1 MATKI
6 KKSAMTDNCGI
17 VWSDNETDP
26 AYNYNIMSYIY
37 DSGGDSGETIT
48 TKAPEYPNLLVTR
61 GEKVFISGYWNAT
74 DATNKSLSWLELNK
88 YNGLTILSDNFVPLI
103 QCTYRFTFNGFISN
117 SDSSVYAPYTCLWNV
132 SIKYDN
138 EEISSITQQ
147 QINGSFSHSFT
158 GYESQMPSQVTF
170 TANGYYQPII
180 IDLVST
186 DFTENDSYMD
196 CTINVRNALALKDTN
211 QQFTISL
218 KDSSGTPTTGSVYI
232 MDSSGRTLA
241 SSASNSSHTITVNN
255 INVAKSTH
263 PALAKVIWSNGDEE
277 VFDLNINTP
286 YDISLTFYQPEEY
299 DYFSFNGSIT
309 FEGNSINDSYAHL
322 SITPVIMF
330 QDDGGRD
337 TSISDYMIEINL
349 PEFSLNG
356 IDYNPDWDLDSSYLD
371 IELVYNSNTYQKTVS
386 FGMANDESS
395 GKYAAY
401 DFGEIDFTSDDW
413 V

>member
-6 KKSAMTDNCGI
+6 KKSAMTNNYNI
-17 VWSDNETDP
+17 VWSDDENAD
-26 AYNYNIMSYIY
+26 AYKIMSYIY
-37 DSGGDSGETIT
+37 DSGGTIT
-48 TKAPEYPNLLVTR
+48 DIAPGKSNLFVTC
-61 GEKVFISGYWNAT
+61 GEKIFISGYWKEEDT
-74 DATNKSLSWLELNK
+74 VPSWLELNK
-88 YNGLTILSDNFVPLI
+88 YNGLTILSDNFEPLI
-103 QCTYRFTFNGFISN
+103 QCTYRFTFNGFLTS
-117 SDSSVYAPYTCLWNV
+117 SSSSVYAPHTCLWEA
-132 SIKYDN
+132 SFKYGD
-138 EEISSITQQ
+138 EEISSITPQ
-147 QINGSFSHSFT
+147 QINGSFSHSFA
-158 GYESQMPSQVTF
+158 GYKSQMPSKVTF

-241 SSASNSSHTITVNN
+241 SSASNSSHTIRVNN
-255 INVAKSTH
+255 ITVDKYGH
-263 PALAKVIWSNGDEE
+263 PAKAKVIWDNGDEE
-277 VFDLNINTP
+277 VFDLNITTP
-286 YDISLTFYQPEEY
+286 NDISLTFYQPEEY

-309 FEGNSINDSYAHL
+309 FEGNSINDNYAHL

-330 QDDGGRD
+330 KTGAQDD
-337 TSISDYMIEINL
+337 SISDYMIEINL
-349 PEFSLNG
+349 PEFNLSG

-371 IELVYNSNTYQKTVS
+371 IELVYNNNTYQKRLN
-386 FGMANDESS
+386 FGEATDESN
-395 GKYAAY
+395 GKDAIYN
-401 DFGEIDFTSDDW
+401 FGEIDFTSDDW